1 MLRRISVSNII
12 ILGFFAVVLV
22 GGLLLCLPISAANE
36 PARAIDAFFTAVS
49 ATCIT
54 GLTTVTTGTFW
65 SPFGKVVILLLI
77 QIGGIGFMSLAMLF
91 SVLLGKRLS
100 QKSRAVFSSCM
111 NLPEGEDLKKFFKTM
126 MRYTFGIEA
135 IGAVVMSIRLVPMF
149 GVLEGLW
156 QSVFMSVSAFCNA
169 GFDILPAEYAG
180 PCGSISYFVAD
191 PVICITIM
199 LLITSGGLGFLVWR
213 ELAAAIKNKTRLS
226 LFAKTVLIMSSVL
239 ILGGAAVT
247 FACEYSNEATYGSLD
262 IWGKLLASF
271 FQSVTYRTAGYYSVD
286 LTAMNG
292 TSQVMA
298 MLLMFIGGS
307 PCSTAG
313 GIKTTT
319 AYVLVLSVLTNAAGK
334 KNIVV
339 GGRTIDDDTVK
350 NALTVSGLAIM
361 TVIAGTILLGIS
373 EGGRFG
379 VLKSAYECVSACG
392 TVGLTLG
399 ITPSLNPFSKAIV
412 MLLMFFGRVGLST
425 VAYSALASDAN
436 KVRVKY
442 PRTRFL
448 VG

>member
-1 MLRRISVSNII
+1 MLRRLSVSNII
-12 ILGFFAVVLV
+12 ILGFLSVVLV
-22 GGLLLCLPISAANE
+22 GGLLLCLPVSAADE
-36 PARAIDAFFTAVS
+36 PASVIDAFFAAVS

-65 SPFGKVVILLLI
+65 SSFGKAVILLLI

-100 QKSRAVFSSCM
+100 QRSRAVFMSCM

-126 MRYTFGIEA
+126 MCYTFGIEG
-135 IGAVVMSIRLVPMF
+135 IGALIMCIRLVPML
-149 GVLEGLW
+149 GIAEGLW

-180 PCGSISYFVAD
+180 TCGSISYFVAD

-213 ELAAAIKNKTRLS
+213 ELAAAVKSKARLS
-226 LFAKTVLIMSSVL
+226 LFAKTVLVISGIL

-262 IWGKLLASF
+262 IWGKILASF

-319 AYVLVLSVLTNAAGK
+319 VGVLVMSVLSNAAGK
-334 KNIVV
+334 KHIVI
-339 GGRTIDDDTVK
+339 GGRTVDDGTVK
-350 NALTVSGLAIM
+350 NALTVSGLAMM
-361 TVIAGTILLGIS
+361 TVTVGVILLEIS

-399 ITPSLNPFSKAIV
+399 ITPLLNPFSKIVV

-436 KVRVKY
+436 KVRVRY
-442 PRTRFL
+442 PKTRFL